1 MMLIMR
7 MKMMRWLEVSGGD
20 LMCDHSWGR
29 TSNKARATCIIL
41 TFPLLSS
48 NIEIGKSHLYLT
60 HLCMITRNIT
70 LMMIINHRTRREPST
85 TILSPKVF
93 FMIITIIIEYRTRPY
108 QPTCRDKDIRFHS
121 DLQSSMA

>member
-41 TFPLLSS
+41 TFPLLSL
-48 NIEIGKSHLYLT
+48 NIEIGKTSVSYSPLHD
-60 HLCMITRNIT
+60 HQEHHVNDD
-70 LMMIINHRTRREPST
+70 HQPSNKARAISS
-85 TILSPKVF
+85 ILSPQVF
-93 FMIITIIIEYRTRPY
+93 FTIIIEYRTRPY
-108 QPTCRDKDIRFHS
+108 QPTCSNKDIRFHS
-121 DLQSSMA
+121 DPQSSMA